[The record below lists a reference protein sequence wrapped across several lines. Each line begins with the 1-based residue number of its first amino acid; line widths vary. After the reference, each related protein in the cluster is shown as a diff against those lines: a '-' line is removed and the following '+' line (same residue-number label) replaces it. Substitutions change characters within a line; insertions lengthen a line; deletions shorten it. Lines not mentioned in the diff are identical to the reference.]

1 MDRSASDRRV
11 AEAATADSNAG
22 SATRPAN
29 YNCPMA
35 RGWESKSVES
45 QQADASEKSDKPHA
59 KMSAEEAA
67 AFREKESLRLARQRV
82 LQQLKA
88 SQSERHRKLM
98 EDALAE
104 LDERIS
110 RLKE

>member
-11 AEAATADSNAG
+11 AEAATADSNAR

-59 KMSAEEAA
+59 KMNEL
-67 AFREKESLRLARQRV
+67 RPRRKESPFNPC
-82 LQQLKA
+82 QLSEK
-88 SQSERHRKLM
+88 QSHRGPVFH
-98 EDALAE
+98 ECDCDAT
-104 LDERIS
+104 
-110 RLKE
+110 